1 MKTRT
6 VVCLRMVR
14 RLPYERQ
21 RDKSGGVFMK
31 KVITAVMVF
40 GIIAFSLP
48 LCAETIV
55 FNYNF
60 EFSGAV
66 SPAGTSPWLTATF
79 EDFGSEGKVQLTFKA
94 SGLVGT
100 EYVGESSFN
109 LNPLLDPTMLKIEAM
124 SGVTVVAQTGLNAF
138 KADGDGYFDILFNYP
153 QAPEAIRFN
162 AGDEA
167 VYLIALDGVDLSPQD
182 FKFGSEN
189 SSKSYYVA
197 AHVQSIGTGGEG
209 SGWVTGD
216 PSTSVL
222 VPEPG
227 TMILLGLGLLGLG
240 ITSRKRS

>member
-1 MKTRT
+1 
-6 VVCLRMVR
+6 MVW

-21 RDKSGGVFMK
+21 RDKSGGLFMK
-31 KVITAVMVF
+31 KVITAVMVIF
-40 GIIAFSLP
+40 GIIVFSIP
-48 LCAETIV
+48 VCAETIV

-79 EDFGSEGKVQLTFKA
+79 EDFGSEGKVKLTFKA

-109 LNPLLDPTMLKIEAM
+109 LNPLLDPTKLKVVAI
-124 SGVTVVAQTGLNAF
+124 SGVTVDAQTGSNAF

-153 QAPEAIRFN
+153 QAEAFRFN

-189 SSKSYYVA
+189 SEKSYYVA
-197 AHVQSIGTGGEG
+197 AHVQGIGAGGEG

-216 PSTSVL
+216 PSTGVL

-240 ITSRKRS
+240 ITVRKRS